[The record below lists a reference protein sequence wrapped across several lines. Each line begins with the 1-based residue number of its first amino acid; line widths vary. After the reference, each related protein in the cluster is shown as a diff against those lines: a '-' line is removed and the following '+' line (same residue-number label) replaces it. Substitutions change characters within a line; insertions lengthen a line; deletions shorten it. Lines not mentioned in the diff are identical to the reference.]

1 MRKLALMIA
10 LTGFSTAAL
19 AQQAAPETAMPKV
32 SKECRAEI
40 QTLCP
45 KGDDHKARRECIIAN
60 RSKMSPDC
68 LAQLK
73 AHHEAMKAKRAS
85 RQTPTTP
92 ATATP
97 PAQ

>member
-1 MRKLALMIA
+1 MRKLVLMIA

-19 AQQAAPETAMPKV
+19 AQPAVPETAMPKV
-32 SKECRAEI
+32 SKECREEI

-45 KGDDHKARRECIIAN
+45 KGDNPKARRECVITN
-60 RSKMSPDC
+60 RGKISPDC
-68 LAQLK
+68 LAQVK
-73 AHHEAMKAKRAS
+73 AHQEAMRQMRVS